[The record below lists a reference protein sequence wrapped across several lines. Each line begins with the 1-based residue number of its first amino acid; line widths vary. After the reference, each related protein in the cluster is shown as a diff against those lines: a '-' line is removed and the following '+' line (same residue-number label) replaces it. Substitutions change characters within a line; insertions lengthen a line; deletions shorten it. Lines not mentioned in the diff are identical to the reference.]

1 MESAFFLE
9 IVVLLIGTFAAAFV
23 TGLAG
28 FAFGMVAAG
37 VWLHALA
44 PVDVAVLIVAY
55 ALLLQGHATWKLRR
69 AIKTSRL
76 WPFVVGSAVGIPLGL
91 LVMRWTSAENLRL
104 AVGGLLVAFSL
115 YNLARPTLPKVAG
128 DRPLADGAVGVVNG
142 ALAGATGL
150 GGVAPTIWCGLR
162 GWPRDEQ
169 RAVFQPTA
177 VATFAMTILWF
188 GGTGAVAADTVR
200 LFLIG
205 LPALAL
211 GAALGWKLYGRLDEA
226 AFRRVVLV
234 LLAISGA
241 TVVVPA
247 LFGP

>member
-1 MESAFFLE
+1 MESALFLE
-9 IVVLLIGTFAAAFV
+9 IVILSVGTFVAAFV

-37 VWLHALA
+37 VWLHVLA

-69 AIKTSRL
+69 AIKMERL
-76 WPFVVGSAVGIPLGL
+76 WPFIVGSAVGIPLGVL
-91 LVMRWTSAENLRL
+91 AQREMPAEILRL
-104 AVGGLLVAFSL
+104 AIGMLLVAFSL

-142 ALAGATGL
+142 MLGGATGL

-177 VATFAMTILWF
+177 VATFLMTVLWF
-188 GGTGAVAADTVR
+188 GGTGAVTADTVR

-205 LPALAL
+205 LPSLAL
-211 GAALGWKLYGRLDEA
+211 GAALGWKLYGKLDEA
-226 AFRRVVLV
+226 AFRKVVLV
-234 LLAISGA
+234 LLAVSG
-241 TVVVPA
+241 VLIVLPS
-247 LFGP
+247 LSGL